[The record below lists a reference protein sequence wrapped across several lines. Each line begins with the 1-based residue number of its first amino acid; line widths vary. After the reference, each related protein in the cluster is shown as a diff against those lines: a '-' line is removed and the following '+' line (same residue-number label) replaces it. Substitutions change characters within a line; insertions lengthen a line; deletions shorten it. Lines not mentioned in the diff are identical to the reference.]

1 MDFHVTYSESQQHF
15 RAEVA
20 RWLAEVVPDA
30 LLSSNEHF
38 ESRDAYELRRDLGR
52 SLGRRGWLYPMAP
65 TEYGGGGLDLDS
77 ALVLAEEL
85 RRLGLGLP
93 PYYDSG
99 GVLGSASILH
109 WGNDEQK
116 AELLPPIY
124 SGEQRTWQLLTE
136 PSAGSDVAAVATTA
150 VRRGDDY
157 VITGQKSFIGSLH
170 GADAHWALVRTGP
183 AEDRHHNLSW
193 FMIDG
198 RSPGITITPQ
208 HLLGGID
215 KNTIYLDEVRV
226 PANRLVGG
234 ENQGWQV
241 AFTHLD
247 HEHGLRS
254 DRFLGQELHRAW
266 ERIVTAVGD
275 PASGVSTDDPVVLD
289 LLAKIYVKKETVR
302 LLGKRNYWLAMENR
316 PRTYEGP
323 QGYYLEKKT
332 TQWLATALLELFGAA
347 ATADVFAAGV
357 GAALVEQQAL
367 GAMAMHG
374 GGTGEIQKLIMSR
387 ALRLGKPT
395 SSGPAEAQE

>member
-1 MDFHVTYSESQQHF
+1 MNFHVTYSESQQRF

-20 RWLAEVVPDA
+20 QWLADVVPVE
-30 LLSSNEHF
+30 LLGSNEHF

-52 SLGRRGWLYPMAP
+52 SLGARGWLYPMAP
-65 TEYGGGGLDLDS
+65 PEYGGGGLDLDS
-77 ALVLAEEL
+77 ALVVAEEL

-109 WGNDEQK
+109 WGTDEQK

-124 SGEQRTWQLLTE
+124 TGEQRTWQLLTE
-136 PSAGSDVAAVATTA
+136 PSAGSDVAAVASTA
-150 VRRGDDY
+150 VRDGDDY
-157 VITGQKSFIGSLH
+157 LITGQKSFIGSLH

-198 RSPGITITPQ
+198 SSAGITITPQ

-215 KNTIYLDEVRV
+215 KNTIFLDEVRV
-226 PANRLVGG
+226 PARRLVGG

-266 ERIVTAVGD
+266 ERIVEGLAD
-275 PASGVSTDDPVVLD
+275 PASGVSTDDPAVVD

-332 TQWLATALLELFGAA
+332 TQWLASALLELFGGA
-347 ATADVFAAGV
+347 ATANVFAGEV

-387 ALRLGKPT
+387 ALRLGKPAT
-395 SSGPAEAQE
+395 SASAPE